1 VYRDERLITIAQFST
16 SFEASVLKGALE
28 TIGIPAFVP
37 GESLGSFSRN
47 RGNIPQA
54 VVQVFESDV
63 SRAVAEVRRMEMK
76 VVDPASE

>member
-1 VYRDERLITIAQFST
+1 VYRDERLITIARFST

-37 GESLGSFSRN
+37 GESLGSFGRN